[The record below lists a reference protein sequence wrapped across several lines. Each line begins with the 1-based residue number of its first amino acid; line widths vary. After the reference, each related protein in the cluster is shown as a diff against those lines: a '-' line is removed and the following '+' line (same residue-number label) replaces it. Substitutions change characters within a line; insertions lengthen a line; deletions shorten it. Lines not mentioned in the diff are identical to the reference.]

1 MKDILSRYARTVDN
15 RVVIDVY
22 TERLEDLYNDF
33 DKNAPYMKKDLD
45 PEFVDYLIGCAGEVG
60 KRPFTIRINVPSP
73 PSDEAAS
80 RVRKSIPSYFEY
92 LRSSEE
98 RDMRKVLRTSATLLV
113 IGLAILV
120 LSVWAHQ
127 TFLPPESL
135 AGKVMAE
142 GLTVAAWVS
151 LWEALVNFLINW
163 PPHSKELKLYRRLAE
178 APVDFQQVS

>member
-1 MKDILSRYARTVDN
+1 MKDILSRYARTEDG
-15 RVVIDVY
+15 RFIIDVY

-33 DKNAPYMKKDLD
+33 DRRAPYMKKDLE
-45 PEFVDYLIGCAGEVG
+45 PEFVDYLIGCAGEIG
-60 KRPFTIRINVPSP
+60 KHPFIIRINLPSAH
-73 PSDEAAS
+73 SEEAAT
-80 RVRKSIPSYFEY
+80 RVRSSIPSYFTY
-92 LRSSEE
+92 LRSAEE
-98 RDMRKVLRTSATLLV
+98 GDMRKVLRTSTTLLI

-127 TFLPPESL
+127 AFLPPDSL

-163 PPHSKELKLYRRLAE
+163 PPHNSKLRLYRHLAE
-178 APVDFQQVS
+178 ASVDFQHLN